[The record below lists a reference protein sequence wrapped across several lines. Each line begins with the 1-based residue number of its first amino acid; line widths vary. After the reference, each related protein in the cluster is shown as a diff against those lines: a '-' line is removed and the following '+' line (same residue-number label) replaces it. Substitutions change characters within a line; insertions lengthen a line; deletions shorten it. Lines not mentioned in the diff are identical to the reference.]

1 MPDPNVQG
9 TIAVVGPEEVY
20 GGFRAL
26 GVIVRDAH
34 TGAEA
39 ERALDELAS
48 GGAAVI
54 FLAEPLYQERP
65 QLLERFRREF
75 PPIISVLPDHRGGTG
90 ATREH
95 VRRLIERAVG
105 VDILS
110 RGG

>member
-1 MPDPNVQG
+1 M
-9 TIAVVGPEEVY
+9 
-20 GGFRAL
+20 

-39 ERALDELAS
+39 ERALDELAA

-54 FLAEPLYQERP
+54 FLAEPLFRERP

-95 VRRLIERAVG
+95 LRRLIERAVG

>member
-1 MPDPNVQG
+1 MPEPSVQG
-9 TIAVVGPEEVY
+9 VIAVVGPEEVY

-39 ERALDELAS
+39 ERALDELAA

-54 FLAEPLYQERP
+54 FLAEPLFRERP

-95 VRRLIERAVG
+95 LRRLIERAVG

>member
-1 MPDPNVQG
+1 MPEPNVQG
-9 TIAVVGPEEVY
+9 VIAVVGPEEVY

-54 FLAEPLYQERP
+54 FLAEPLFRERP

-95 VRRLIERAVG
+95 LRRLIERAVG

>member
-1 MPDPNVQG
+1 MSKLNVQG
-9 TIAVVGPEEVY
+9 RIAVVGPEEVY

-39 ERALDELAS
+39 EQALDELVS

-54 FLAEPLYQERP
+54 FLAEPLVRERP
-65 QLLERFRREF
+65 QLEERFRREF
-75 PPIISVLPDHRGGTG
+75 PPIISVLPDHHGGTG
-90 ATREH
+90 ATRER
-95 VRRLIERAVG
+95 VRRRIERAIG